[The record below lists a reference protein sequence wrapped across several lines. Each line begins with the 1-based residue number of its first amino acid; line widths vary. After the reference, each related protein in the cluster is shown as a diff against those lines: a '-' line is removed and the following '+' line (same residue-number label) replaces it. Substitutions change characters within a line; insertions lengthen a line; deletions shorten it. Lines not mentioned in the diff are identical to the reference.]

1 MDEKPK
7 IKTVRVRVNVEE
19 GAAPRSRTGEM
30 IHDLVTYTKNL
41 IPFTAKEQSK
51 KTKEK

>member
-1 MDEKPK
+1 MDDKPK
-7 IKTVRVRVNVEE
+7 IKTVRVRINVDE

-41 IPFTAKEQSK
+41 IPFTTKEQSR
-51 KTKEK
+51 KTKHK